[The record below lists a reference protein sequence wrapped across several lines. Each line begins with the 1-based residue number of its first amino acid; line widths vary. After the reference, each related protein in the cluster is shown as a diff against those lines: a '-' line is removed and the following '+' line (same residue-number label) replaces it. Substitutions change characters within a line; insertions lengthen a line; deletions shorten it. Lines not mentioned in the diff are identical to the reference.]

1 MNEDSDITTE
11 PAPPWLA
18 SIPLEPSC
26 QSPALVIVHPGR
38 AVVPPEGLKAVLRF
52 NADGRGGWV
61 SAAQADNSLWGYIDG
76 EGCWRVPP
84 ALQNARN
91 FSEDGLARFC
101 DRGRWGF
108 VDLAGAVVIPPTFD
122 NAHPFRNGVSAVQV
136 GQDAWRPLNREGQP
150 TSDEVFHELGL
161 FGANGLARATLWK
174 KDSNQRTQGFVDR
187 AGRWVVE
194 PRFRDAKP
202 FGESPTT
209 AASLDGERYGLINAR
224 GEWVLKPH

>member
-101 DRGRWGF
+101 DGGRWGF

-136 GQDAWRPLNREGQP
+136 GQDAWRPINREGQP
-150 TSDEVFHELGL
+150 TSDEAFHELGL
-161 FGANGLARATLWK
+161 FGATGLARATLWK
-174 KDSNQRTQGFVDR
+174 RIATSAPR
-187 AGRWVVE
+187 ALW
-194 PRFRDAKP
+194 
-202 FGESPTT
+202 T
-209 AASLDGERYGLINAR
+209 ARAAG
-224 GEWVLKPH
+224 